1 MWKFTPGKNPRKQKH
16 PRLGTHHSAFSG
28 RKSKWSL
35 RYDGSLHTF
44 ILFQMPVWHER
55 DWKSQVIS
63 TRPQVADS
71 EVEKAPTYEWE
82 SWYRTH
88 MLFIRNSYLPH
99 CTVFLF
105 AKSGHYTNVTW
116 PVRGRARKNTQPLL
130 HCELSKC
137 QAFLSLSISLF
148 FGGGWGKVQE
158 IFCVCFCFYWVNIG
172 YITLH
177 KIYVFNIIFL
187 LLYISIF

>member
-1 MWKFTPGKNPRKQKH
+1 
-16 PRLGTHHSAFSG
+16 
-28 RKSKWSL
+28 
-35 RYDGSLHTF
+35 
-44 ILFQMPVWHER
+44 MPVWHDR

-71 EVEKAPTYEWE
+71 EVEKSPTYEWE
-82 SWYRTH
+82 SWYRIY
-88 MLFIRNSYLPH
+88 MLFIRNSYLTR
-99 CTVFLF
+99 CTVVLF

-130 HCELSKC
+130 HCELSMC
-137 QAFLSLSISLF
+137 QAFFSLF
-148 FGGGWGKVQE
+148 FFFCKVEE
-158 IFCVCFCFYWVNIG
+158 IFCVCFCFYWVNIR

-187 LLYISIF
+187 LLYVSIF